1 MEATNET
8 GIIQAA
14 GGLIWRDSPRG
25 KEVAIIHRTRYGDW
39 TLPKGKLKPGERW
52 QDAALR
58 EVAEETGCKVRLGS
72 LAGSISYIV
81 GDVPKVV
88 LFWNM
93 DLVGDCEFR
102 PSEEVKQL
110 AWLPVS
116 RAIEKLDHAGEKTLL
131 RDSERTPRRPSLWSR
146 FSKRWLSAS
155 HARLANSLAVYRVD
169 LDYLVEQAAKPK
181 QGGAHPPWAEA
192 ALTLLGRAEQAL
204 ESRDVELG
212 WRCFNA
218 SQRMRLYGLA
228 ELAELRPGALQVEA
242 RAILREGSAKLTS
255 WRKQAVEDLLS
266 EKDGQLISNVDVTK
280 IFYASQILHEHYDN
294 LYQKLRGLKQ
304 QLTVLACIALLA
316 VIAWA
321 ILAPPLLGTAA
332 RIDDPELV
340 ISAVLFGV
348 MGASISGILSL
359 AKGSS
364 EARTPDQ
371 LVNWWI
377 TLARIAIGAVAA
389 LAVYTF
395 LISGLL
401 QIGTIT
407 PGLVLAVSFTSGF
420 SERLVLHAVET
431 VAR

>member
-1 MEATNET
+1 VEAANHT
-8 GIIQAA
+8 GVIQAA
-14 GGLIWRDSPRG
+14 GGLIWRDSPQGR
-25 KEVAIIHRTRYGDW
+25 EVAIIHRARYGDW

-58 EVAEETGCKVRLGS
+58 EVGEETGCKVRLGS
-72 LAGSISYIV
+72 LAGSVSYTV

-93 DLVGDCEFR
+93 DLAGDCEFR

-110 AWLPVS
+110 VWLPAS
-116 RAIEKLDHAGEKTLL
+116 RAIEKLDYAGEKTLL
-131 RDSERTPRRPSLWSR
+131 RDSAQAPRRPSLWSR

-155 HARLANSLAVYRVD
+155 HARLANALAVYRVN
-169 LDYLVEQAAKPK
+169 LDYLVEQAAKQK
-181 QGGAHPPWAEA
+181 EANLSWADA

-218 SQRMRLYGLA
+218 SQRMRLFGLA
-228 ELAELRPGALQVEA
+228 ALKLDDLQVEA
-242 RAILREGSAKLTS
+242 QAVLREGSAKLAS

-266 EKDGQLISNVDVTK
+266 KDGQLIPNVDVTRV
-280 IFYASQILHEHYDN
+280 FYASQILHEYNDN
-294 LYQKLRGLKQ
+294 LYQKLRGIRQ

-316 VIAWA
+316 VVAWA
-321 ILAPPLLGTAA
+321 ILAPPLLGSAA
-332 RIDDPELV
+332 RIDDPKLV
-340 ISAVLFGV
+340 ISTVLFGV

-364 EARTPDQ
+364 EARIPDQ
-371 LVNWWI
+371 LVNSWI
-377 TLARIAIGAVAA
+377 NLARIAVGAVAA
-389 LAVYTF
+389 LAAYTF

-401 QIGTIT
+401 QIGTVT
-407 PGLVLAVSFTSGF
+407 AGLVLAVAFASGF
-420 SERLVLHAVET
+420 SERLVLRAVET